1 MASVWLIGFFLSL
14 GILVGGLSVEENVF
28 QCFDI
33 TQGMFEVKIVIIKY
47 SPTSFLRNLS
57 AYLCQCSVSETANI
71 ILIFYSPFHY
81 QKSLSVEIRSSV
93 KDIGADRVLEANGS
107 LAHTKQKLKLNLWML
122 VGILHACQASS
133 TLIYSMFSKQ
143 SETK

>member
-1 MASVWLIGFFLSL
+1 
-14 GILVGGLSVEENVF
+14 
-28 QCFDI
+28 
-33 TQGMFEVKIVIIKY
+33 MFEVKIVIIKY

-57 AYLCQCSVSETANI
+57 AYLCQCSVSETAKI

-107 LAHTKQKLKLNLWML
+107 LAHTK
-122 VGILHACQASS
+122 
-133 TLIYSMFSKQ
+133 
-143 SETK
+143 